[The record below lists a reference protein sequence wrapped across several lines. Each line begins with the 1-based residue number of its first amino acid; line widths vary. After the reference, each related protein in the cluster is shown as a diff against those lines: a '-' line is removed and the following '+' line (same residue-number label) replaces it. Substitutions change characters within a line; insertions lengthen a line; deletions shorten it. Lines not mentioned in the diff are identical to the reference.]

1 MVEEENIE
9 VKKVVLVGE
18 SKVGKTSIIS
28 QFMDNIFQIGLPSTV
43 GSSFMNKSMK
53 CVDLNKIVNLQI
65 WDTAGQERYRSVTKM
80 LYKDADI
87 ALLVYDITNK
97 KSFEALQ
104 NYWVEQVQESTLNE
118 TLMVI
123 VANKSDLFDKEEVD
137 EEEARNYAKT
147 LNAPF
152 FVVSAKSTSSINEL
166 FKDIVKNI
174 TGSNEVV
181 IVEDKEDSIFEY
193 KKARK
198 KSITL
203 TKAKIKKEKVACC

>member
-1 MVEEENIE
+1 
-9 VKKVVLVGE
+9 
-18 SKVGKTSIIS
+18 
-28 QFMDNIFQIGLPSTV
+28 
-43 GSSFMNKSMK
+43 MNKSMK